1 VAKEAV
7 SLFGLKLEARQSMF
21 IPRQAYNRDPARFDA
36 PDLFDVNRPERRH
49 LSFSY
54 GAHFCLG
61 QAVARTNLQEGLRVF
76 LDRCRDLEL
85 VEEPKRVPFTP
96 DEQLESLRIQFRAQ
110 ENK

>member
-1 VAKEAV
+1 
-7 SLFGLKLEARQSMF
+7 M
-21 IPRQAYNRDPARFDA
+21 
-36 PDLFDVNRPERRH
+36 NRPERRH

-76 LDRCRDLEL
+76 LDRCHDIEL
-85 VEEPKRVPFTP
+85 LAEPKWVPFTP
-96 DEQLESLRIQFRAQ
+96 DEQLESLQIKFRPR